1 MSARAAAEAV
11 APANEPGM
19 KTYTRITALVLIV
32 LLACGAETFATPEPD
47 VKQIIAKSVEAIRH
61 DWEEEPKYDCF
72 ERDRL
77 AHGTKTYK
85 DLMIDGSPYQ
95 MLVKV
100 DGKPLSA
107 GQQAEEKRKLQE
119 TIAERKA
126 ESPQQ
131 RTQRIQKYQLETKRN
146 HELIDQ
152 LTQAFDFHMEGQ
164 RKLDGFEVYVLRATP
179 RPGYQPTSVQTEVL
193 KGMKGRL
200 WIDKKTYQWVQ
211 VEARVI
217 HPVSIYGFVARV
229 EPGTRFELVK
239 MPVGD
244 GVWLRKDFSMKAHV
258 NVFYFFARHQSDD
271 IAYYGCSAQTE
282 KF

>member
-1 MSARAAAEAV
+1 
-11 APANEPGM
+11 M
-19 KTYTRITALVLIV
+19 KIYSRITALVLA
-32 LLACGAETFATPEPD
+32 LLLVCAVETFAKPEPD
-47 VKQIIAKSVEAIRH
+47 VKEIIAKSVEAINH
-61 DWEEEPKYDCF
+61 DFEEEPKYDCF

-77 AHGTKTYK
+77 AHETKTYK
-85 DLMIDGSPYQ
+85 DLMIDGSPYE

-107 GQQAEEKRKLQE
+107 AQEAEEKRKLQE
-119 TIAERKA
+119 TIAERKS

-131 RTQRIQKYQLETKRN
+131 RAQRIQKYQLETKRN

-152 LTQAFDFHMEGQ
+152 LTQAFDFQSEGE

-179 RPGYQPTSVQTEVL
+179 RPGYKPTSVQTEVL
-193 KGMKGRL
+193 RGMKGRL
-200 WIDKKTYQWVQ
+200 WIDTKTYQWVK
-211 VEARVI
+211 VEAEVI

-244 GVWLRKDFSMKAHV
+244 GVWLRKYFSMKAHV
-258 NVFYFFARHQSDD
+258 NVFYLFARHEFDD
-271 IAYYGCSAQTE
+271 ISYYGCSVQTE